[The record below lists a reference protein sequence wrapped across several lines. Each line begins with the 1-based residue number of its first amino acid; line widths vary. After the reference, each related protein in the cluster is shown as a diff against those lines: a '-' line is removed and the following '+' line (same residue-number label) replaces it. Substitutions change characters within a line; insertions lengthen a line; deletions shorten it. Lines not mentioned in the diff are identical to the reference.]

1 MPIFGGRQ
9 MKYRVQHMQFR
20 SGDDPLNLERF
31 LNSLEGEVVSILPI
45 IKKTS
50 LAQIYG
56 VTEKVDFLLIVEKIE
71 N

>member
-1 MPIFGGRQ
+1 
-9 MKYRVQHMQFR
+9 MQFR
-20 SGDDPLNLERF
+20 SGDNPLNLENF
-31 LNSLEGEVVSILPI
+31 LNTLEGEVVLIMPV